1 MKLQRAII
9 LMLVLSLTVGAEA
22 MLMSHLTGRST
33 AELTPPAATP
43 VPSAVA
49 ETTPTPGIS
58 TPAVTLPGF
67 TSPPANRTGTT
78 SSTNNTTN
86 NNTSSDNYNN
96 SDNDYSYDNDNDND
110 NDYYQEEVP
119 ATAPPTE
126 PPSSGVGSILASD
139 GFSSD
144 TGVGLNLNVSWQAV
158 DLGGGRARISVS
170 GSVSSY
176 ALAVMSL
183 PVTISFGGYSTTVTG
198 NSIDISSGAGL
209 TTSSLFSTSFDVDA
223 GSAGDMTVTWS
234 YGGVY
239 SQVELPEIVASGYV
253 YTG

>member
-1 MKLQRAII
+1 MKMQRVAII
-9 LMLVLSLTVGAEA
+9 VLALSLIVGVEA
-22 MLMSHLTGRST
+22 VLMGHLTGRET
-33 AELTPPAATP
+33 ADVTVPVAAASPSVSPDEAATP
-43 VPSAVA
+43 
-49 ETTPTPGIS
+49 TPIATMP
-58 TPAVTLPGF
+58 VTAIPGF
-67 TSPPANRTGTT
+67 TSPPAGRTGTSSNSSNSSNTT
-78 SSTNNTTN
+78 SS
-86 NNTSSDNYNN
+86 NN
-96 SDNDYSYDNDNDND
+96 SSSNSYDDDD
-110 NDYYQEEVP
+110 DYDYDDDSDYYEESP

-144 TGVGLNLNVSWQAV
+144 TGVGLNLNVSWQAI
-158 DLGGGRARISVS
+158 DLGGGRARISVT

-176 ALAVMSL
+176 SLAVMSL
-183 PVTISFGGYSTTVTG
+183 PVSISFGGYSTTVTG
-198 NSIDISSGAGL
+198 NSIDISSGSGL

-223 GSAGDMTVTWS
+223 GSAGDMTVSWS

>member
-49 ETTPTPGIS
+49 ETTPTPGVS

-67 TSPPANRTGTT
+67 TSPPANRTSTTSTT
-78 SSTNNTTN
+78 SSTNNTS
-86 NNTSSDNYNN
+86 NNTSNNNYDD
-96 SDNDYSYDNDNDND
+96 SDNDYYYDDDD
-110 NDYYQEEVP
+110 DDYYQEEVP

>member
-49 ETTPTPGIS
+49 ETTPTPGVS
-58 TPAVTLPGF
+58 TPAATLPGF
-67 TSPPANRTGTT
+67 TSPPASRTSTT
-78 SSTNNTTN
+78 RTTTTNNTTN
-86 NNTSSDNYNN
+86 TTSNNDYDD
-96 SDNDYSYDNDNDND
+96 SDNDYSYDDDD
-110 NDYYQEEVP
+110 DDYYYQEEVP